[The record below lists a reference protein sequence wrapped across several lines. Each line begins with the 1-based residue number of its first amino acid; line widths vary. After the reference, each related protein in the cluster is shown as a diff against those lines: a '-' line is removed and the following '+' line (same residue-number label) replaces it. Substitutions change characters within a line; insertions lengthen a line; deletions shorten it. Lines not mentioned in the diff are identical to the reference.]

1 MAIELVRHSPNA
13 LLRYM
18 TDMNLSASAL
28 ANLTKIS
35 ENKINNALEE
45 FEVFK
50 LSQLE
55 KIAKFLFVPT
65 VYLTTDEFFY
75 ERNMPDIIEYRNQVD
90 IPEEK
95 YKENALV
102 QEFCEVRNNFISV
115 MYSLNEEPKPFTLK
129 LSGNNAEKDAQ
140 IIIDYFGFYTHNK
153 KTKNSDDYFNAWRD
167 IVELMDVVV
176 IDRGRDKF
184 GSDGMCLYFDTA
196 PIVTIF
202 SSGQSQSRKLFTL
215 IHEIVHLGLGHSVFD
230 GRLLESNN
238 LLERYCDQVAGYVLA
253 PKNIV
258 TSCFDENLTIE
269 DNVILIRK
277 KTKASKAAIAIQLK
291 ILGLIDQEQLY
302 DYLDYIKP
310 KEDGGGFGSKKEH
323 MVLKYFGHN
332 FVEKVMS
339 AMWQERISSNTAKDI
354 LGFHKTSK
362 PSAFKELQQKVF

>member
-1 MAIELVRHSPNA
+1 MIIELVKHSPDA
-13 LLRYM
+13 LKRYM
-18 TDMNLSASAL
+18 TDMNVSASEL

-35 ENKINNALEE
+35 INKINKALDDT
-45 FEVFK
+45 EVFR

-55 KIAKFLFVPT
+55 NISKALFVPT
-65 VYLTTDEFFY
+65 VYLTTNDFFY
-75 ERNMPDIIEYRNQVD
+75 ERNTPEIIEFRNHQD

-95 YKENALV
+95 YKENALI
-102 QEFCEVRNNFISV
+102 QEFCQVRDNFISILD
-115 MYSLNEEPKPFTLK
+115 SLNEEPKPFDLK
-129 LSGNNAEKDAQ
+129 LGGIDAEEDAQ
-140 IIIDYFGFYTHNK
+140 SIIDYFGFYSHSK
-153 KTKNSDDYFNAWRD
+153 KTKNQDDYFNSWRD

-176 IDRGRDKF
+176 IDRGREKF

-196 PIVTIF
+196 PIIAIF

-215 IHEIVHLGLGHSVFD
+215 IHELVHLGLGNSVFD
-230 GRLLESNN
+230 GRLLESNHT
-238 LLERYCDQVAGYVLA
+238 LERYCDKVAGYVLA

-258 TSCFDENLTIE
+258 NNCFNENLTIE
-269 DNVILIRK
+269 ENVVLIRK

-291 ILGLIDQEQLY
+291 MLGLINQDQLT

-310 KEDGGGFGSKKEH
+310 KESSGGFGSKKEN
-323 MVLKYFGHN
+323 MVLKYFGYS

-362 PSAFKELQQKVF
+362 PAAFKELQQKVF